1 MRMRMSRSGEQIL
14 HDSKFYQMW
23 NIFEWIEQAHK
34 NKLDRVYGC
43 DEEIQLIHVWLVTKE

>member
-1 MRMRMSRSGEQIL
+1 MRMSRSGEQIL
-14 HDSKFYQMW
+14 HNSQFYQMW
-23 NIFEWIEQAHK
+23 NIFEWIEQAHE